1 MKKIDKQSKR
11 FNRIKNVI
19 KFLGLSGGSLA
30 FDAVVFPFIETTF
43 RNHRIAR
50 TVATYGMYNLSMIV
64 GIASYTASDVTV
76 NTLTDAWN
84 IAADKVNGDEPI
96 NGDRPIE
103 ENDIQDCD
111 VREYDTR
118 FDFVYTFFGDDA
130 DVRAH
135 DIVIKLEALI
145 DKNGFVSVNDLR
157 EIQHRDAIEDGDIM
171 GWTKGDLFHSEI
183 ESLLDSNNHVGAKL
197 TLPRPHDI
205 SEHYVVIKP
214 VADEKEE

>member
-11 FNRIKNVI
+11 FNRIKKVI

-50 TVATYGMYNLSMIV
+50 TVATYGMYNLSLIA
-64 GIASYTASDVTV
+64 GLASYEAANVTV
-76 NTLTDAWN
+76 NLLADAWN
-84 IAADKVNGDEPI
+84 ATADKVNGEEATDE
-96 NGDRPIE
+96 D
-103 ENDIQDCD
+103 DI
-111 VREYDTR
+111 REYDTR
-118 FDFVYTFFGDDA
+118 FDFIYTFFGDDA

-157 EIQHRDAIEDGDIM
+157 AIQHRDAIEDGDIM
-171 GWTKGDLFHSEI
+171 GWTKGDLYHSEI
-183 ESLLDSNNHVGAKL
+183 ESLLDSSNHVGAKL

-214 VADEKEE
+214 VMDEKEE

>member
-1 MKKIDKQSKR
+1 MKKIDMQSKR
-11 FNRIKNVI
+11 FNRIKNAI
-19 KFLGLSGGSLA
+19 RFLGMAGGSLA
-30 FDAVVFPFIETTF
+30 FDAVVSPFIETTF

-50 TVATYGMYNLSMIV
+50 AIATYGMYNLSMIAA
-64 GIASYTASDVTV
+64 IASYTTSDITV
-76 NTLTDAWN
+76 NKLADAWN
-84 IAADKVNGDEPI
+84 IAADKI
-96 NGDRPIE
+96 NGDDPTE
-103 ENDIQDCD
+103 ENDI
-111 VREYDTR
+111 REYDTR
-118 FDFVYTFFGDDA
+118 FDFAYTFFGDDA

-135 DIVIKLEALI
+135 DVVIKLETLI
-145 DKNGFVSVNDLR
+145 DENGVASVNDLR
-157 EIQHRDAIEDGDIM
+157 EIQHREAVENGDVM

>member
-19 KFLGLSGGSLA
+19 KFIGLSGGSLA

-50 TVATYGMYNLSMIV
+50 TVATYGMYNLSLIA
-64 GIASYTASDVTV
+64 GIASCEAANVTV

-84 IAADKVNGDEPI
+84 IAADKVNGDEPT
-96 NGDRPIE
+96 E
-103 ENDIQDCD
+103 ENDIQSDD

-145 DKNGFVSVNDLR
+145 DENGFVSVNDLR
-157 EIQHRDAIEDGDIM
+157 AIQHREAIEDGDIM

>member
-43 RNHRIAR
+43 KNRRLIR
-50 TVATYGMYNLSMIV
+50 TVATYGMYNLSLV
-64 GIASYTASDVTV
+64 AGIASYEAANVTV
-76 NTLTDAWN
+76 DTLADAWN
-84 IAADKVNGDEPI
+84 IAADKVNGDNPT
-96 NGDRPIE
+96 E

-145 DKNGFVSVNDLR
+145 DKNGVVSVNDLR
-157 EIQHRDAIEDGDIM
+157 AIQHREPVENGDVM
-171 GWTKGDLFHSEI
+171 GWTNGDLFHSEI

-214 VADEKEE
+214 SGEKNEEE

>member
-11 FNRIKNVI
+11 FDRIKKVI
-19 KFLGLSGGSLA
+19 QFLGLSGGSLA

-43 RNHRIAR
+43 RNHRLIR
-50 TVATYGMYNLSMIV
+50 TVATYGMYNLSLV
-64 GIASYTASDVTV
+64 AGIASYKAADATV
-76 NTLTDAWN
+76 DLLTDAWN
-84 IAADKVNGDEPI
+84 ITADEVNGDDPT
-96 NGDRPIE
+96 E

-171 GWTKGDLFHSEI
+171 GWTKGDLYHSEI

>member
-11 FNRIKNVI
+11 FNRIKKVI

-43 RNHRIAR
+43 RNHKIAQ
-50 TVATYGMYNLSMIV
+50 TVATYGMYNLSLIA
-64 GIASYTASDVTV
+64 GIASYEAANVTV
-76 NTLTDAWN
+76 NLLADAWN
-84 IAADKVNGDEPI
+84 ATADKVNGEEGTD
-96 NGDRPIE
+96 

-157 EIQHRDAIEDGDIM
+157 EIQHRDAVEDGDIM
-171 GWTKGDLFHSEI
+171 GWTKGDLYHSEI

-214 VADEKEE
+214 VMDEKEE

>member
-11 FNRIKNVI
+11 FNRIKKI
-19 KFLGLSGGSLA
+19 AGFLGMSGGSLA
-30 FDAVVFPFIETTF
+30 FDAVVFPFIKATF

-50 TVATYGMYNLSMIV
+50 MVASYGMYNLSLIT
-64 GIASYTASDVTV
+64 GIASYEAANVTV
-76 NTLTDAWN
+76 DTLADAWN
-84 IAADKVNGDEPI
+84 IAADKVNGDNPT
-96 NGDRPIE
+96 E

-171 GWTKGDLFHSEI
+171 GWTKGDLYHSEI

-214 VADEKEE
+214 VMDEKEE

>member
-11 FNRIKNVI
+11 FNRIKKVI
-19 KFLGLSGGSLA
+19 RFLGMSGGSLA

-43 RNHRIAR
+43 RNHKIAR
-50 TVATYGMYNLSMIV
+50 TVATYGMYNLSLIA
-64 GIASYTASDVTV
+64 GIASYEAANVTV
-76 NTLTDAWN
+76 NLLADAWN
-84 IAADKVNGDEPI
+84 ATADKVNGEEDTDE
-96 NGDRPIE
+96 D
-103 ENDIQDCD
+103 D

-118 FDFVYTFFGDDA
+118 FDFMYTFFGDDA

-157 EIQHRDAIEDGDIM
+157 EIQHRDAIEDGDII

>member
-11 FNRIKNVI
+11 FNRIKKVI
-19 KFLGLSGGSLA
+19 KVLGLSGGSLA

-43 RNHRIAR
+43 RNHKIAR
-50 TVATYGMYNLSMIV
+50 TVATYGMYNLSLIA
-64 GIASYTASDVTV
+64 GLASYEAANVTV
-76 NTLTDAWN
+76 NLLADAWN
-84 IAADKVNGDEPI
+84 ATADKVNG
-96 NGDRPIE
+96 E
-103 ENDIQDCD
+103 EATDDDDI
-111 VREYDTR
+111 REYDTR
-118 FDFVYTFFGDDA
+118 FDFMYTFFGDDA

-171 GWTKGDLFHSEI
+171 GWTKGDLYHSEI

-214 VADEKEE
+214 SGEKKEEEE

>member
-11 FNRIKNVI
+11 FNRIKKVI
-19 KFLGLSGGSLA
+19 RFLGMSGGSLA

-43 RNHRIAR
+43 RNHKIAR
-50 TVATYGMYNLSMIV
+50 TVATYGMYNLSLIA
-64 GIASYTASDVTV
+64 GIASYEAANVTV
-76 NTLTDAWN
+76 NLLADAWN
-84 IAADKVNGDEPI
+84 ATADKVNGEEDTDE
-96 NGDRPIE
+96 D
-103 ENDIQDCD
+103 D

-118 FDFVYTFFGDDA
+118 FDFMYTFFGDDA

>member
-11 FNRIKNVI
+11 FNRIKKVV

-30 FDAVVFPFIETTF
+30 FDAMVFPFIETTF

-50 TVATYGMYNLSMIV
+50 TVATYGMYNLSLIT
-64 GIASYTASDVTV
+64 GIASYTASDITI
-76 NTLTDAWN
+76 NTLADAWN
-84 IAADKVNGDEPI
+84 IAADKVNGDEPT
-96 NGDRPIE
+96 E
-103 ENDIQDCD
+103 ENDIQSDD

-118 FDFVYTFFGDDA
+118 FDFAYTFFGDDA

-135 DIVIKLEALI
+135 DIVIKLETLI
-145 DKNGFVSVNDLR
+145 DENGAASVNDLR
-157 EIQHRDAIEDGDIM
+157 EIQHREAVENGDMM

-214 VADEKEE
+214 VTDEKEE

>member
-11 FNRIKNVI
+11 FNRIKKVI

-43 RNHRIAR
+43 RNHKIAR
-50 TVATYGMYNLSMIV
+50 TVATYGMYNLSLIA
-64 GIASYTASDVTV
+64 GLASYEAANATV
-76 NTLTDAWN
+76 NLLADAWN
-84 IAADKVNGDEPI
+84 ATADKVNGDEPT
-96 NGDRPIE
+96 E
-103 ENDIQDCD
+103 ENDIQSDD

-135 DIVIKLEALI
+135 DVVIKLEALI
-145 DKNGFVSVNDLR
+145 DENGVVSVNDLR
-157 EIQHRDAIEDGDIM
+157 AIQHRDAVEDGDIM
-171 GWTKGDLFHSEI
+171 GWTKGDLYHSEI

-214 VADEKEE
+214 VMDEKEE

>member
-1 MKKIDKQSKR
+1 MKKIDKKSKR
-11 FNRIKNVI
+11 FNRIKKVI
-19 KFLGLSGGSLA
+19 RFLGLSGGSLA
-30 FDAVVFPFIETTF
+30 FDVVVFPFIETTF
-43 RNHRIAR
+43 KNHRLIR
-50 TVATYGMYNLSMIV
+50 TVATYGMYNLSLV
-64 GIASYTASDVTV
+64 AGITSYKAADATV
-76 NTLTDAWN
+76 DLLTDAWN
-84 IAADKVNGDEPI
+84 ITADKVNGEEATD
-96 NGDRPIE
+96 
-103 ENDIQDCD
+103 ENDI
-111 VREYDTR
+111 REYDTS

-214 VADEKEE
+214 SGEKKEEEE